1 MFSGMND
8 LYWLGPALVSGV
20 LAVRFGLPPLVG
32 YLIAGFVLNALGFN
46 DHVKLTAIGNLG
58 VTLLLFTIGLKL
70 DVRSL
75 LRPVIWAGTTLH
87 MLAVIVIFGTG
98 LYWLSLTGLA
108 IFAEVD
114 FRIALLIGFALSFSS
129 TVFAVKVLE
138 EKGEYTSRYGQLAIG
153 VLIMQDIFAVLFLAV
168 SAGKVPSPWAFA
180 LLGLIPLRGVLAD
193 LLTRAGHSELQILFG
208 LALAF
213 GSWSLFNVVDVK
225 GDLGALI
232 AGALLAAH
240 PAAGELSKKLLGF
253 KDLLLVG
260 FFLSIGMSGTIS
272 VSALLVALGL
282 AVLVM
287 LKVILYFG
295 LFTRFRL
302 RAHTSLFA
310 SLALANYSEFG
321 LIVGAIAVANGWLSG
336 DWLVII
342 ALALTLTFIAAAP
355 LNARSQALHK
365 KFRTRITPFETATPL
380 PEDAPID
387 PGEARIAI
395 IGMGAL
401 GTGAYDSLKERYGD
415 SLIGLDIDA
424 DTVSRHVAA
433 GRNVIQADAT
443 DDEFWERTGRG
454 KVSVVLL
461 ALTVREQTLGVARHI
476 RNRRTDGHIFAVV
489 RYPEDAAILK
499 AAGVDS
505 TWNLYS
511 EAGNG
516 FAEEVVAFFGDNID
530 TMAAPVA
537 SGSPPKPPAGV

>member
-1 MFSGMND
+1 MNE
-8 LYWLGPALVSGV
+8 LYWIGPALVSGL

-46 DHVKLTAIGNLG
+46 DYHELAAIGELG

-87 MLAVIVIFGTG
+87 MLAVIAVFGAG
-98 LYWLSLTGLA
+98 IYWLSLTGLA
-108 IFAEVD
+108 IFADVD
-114 FRIALLIGFALSFSS
+114 IRIALLIGFALSFSS

-138 EKGEYTSRYGQLAIG
+138 EKGEYTSKYGQLAIG
-153 VLIMQDIFAVLFLAV
+153 VLIMQDIFAVVFLAV
-168 SAGKVPSPWAFA
+168 SAGKIPSPWAFA
-180 LLGLIPLRGVLAD
+180 LFVLIPLRGVLMD
-193 LLTRAGHSELQILFG
+193 LLNRAGHSELQILFG

-213 GSWSLFNVVDVK
+213 GGWTLFSLLDVK
-225 GDLGALI
+225 GDLGALVV
-232 AGALLAAH
+232 GALVAAH
-240 PAAGELSKKLLGF
+240 PAAAEMSKRLLGF

-282 AVLVM
+282 AVLVV
-287 LKVILYFG
+287 LKMILYFG

-321 LIVGAIAVANGWLSG
+321 LIVGAIAVANGWLSS

-355 LNARSQALHK
+355 LNARSRELRK
-365 KFRTRITPFETATPL
+365 KLKAHISPFETAIPL

-395 IGMGAL
+395 IGMGRV
-401 GTGAYDSLKERYGD
+401 GTSAYDTLKEQYGD
-415 SLIGLDIDA
+415 WLIGIDIDP
-424 DTVSRHVAA
+424 DTVSRHAAA
-433 GRNVIQADAT
+433 GRNIIHADAT
-443 DDEFWERTGRG
+443 EDEFWARTGKG
-454 KVSVVLL
+454 KVSVAML
-461 ALTVREQTLGVARHI
+461 ALPELEQNLGVTRGIRSRHSV
-476 RNRRTDGHIFAVV
+476 GHIFAVV
-489 RYPEDAAILK
+489 QYPEDAATLK
-499 AAGVDS
+499 AAGVEN
-505 TWNLYS
+505 TWSFYA
-511 EAGNG
+511 EAGIG
-516 FAEEVVAFFGDNID
+516 YAEEVIAYLGDTFD
-530 TMAAPVA
+530 TTATPDSPGA
-537 SGSPPKPPAGV
+537 SPPGSS

>member
-8 LYWLGPALVSGV
+8 LYWLGPALVSGL

-87 MLAVIVIFGTG
+87 MLAIILVFGTG
-98 LYWLSLTGLA
+98 LYWLGLTGLA
-108 IFAEVD
+108 IFADVD

-168 SAGKVPSPWAFA
+168 SAGKMPSPWALA

-213 GSWSLFNVVDVK
+213 GSWTLFNMVDVK

-232 AGALLAAH
+232 VGALLAAH

-282 AVLVM
+282 AVLVV

-302 RAHTSLFA
+302 RAYTSLFA
-310 SLALANYSEFG
+310 SLTLANYSEFG

-342 ALALTLTFIAAAP
+342 ALALTMTFIAAAP
-355 LNARSQALHK
+355 LNASSRALHEK
-365 KFRTRITPFETATPL
+365 LRVHISPFETATPL

-395 IGMGAL
+395 IGMGRV
-401 GTGAYDSLKERYGD
+401 GTSAYDTLKEQYGEW
-415 SLIGLDIDA
+415 LIGLDIDP

-433 GRNVIQADAT
+433 GRNVIHADAT
-443 DDEFWERTGRG
+443 DDEFWARTAKG
-454 KVSVVLL
+454 KVSVAML
-461 ALTVREQTLGVARHI
+461 ALPELEQNLGVARGI
-476 RNRRTDGHIFAVV
+476 RSRHSVGHIFAVV
-489 RYPEDAAILK
+489 QYPEDAATLK
-499 AAGVDS
+499 AAGVET
-505 TWNLYS
+505 TWSFYA
-511 EAGNG
+511 EAGIG
-516 FAEEVVAFFGDNID
+516 FAEEVIAYLGD
-530 TMAAPVA
+530 TFEKTAAPAA
-537 SGSPPKPPAGV
+537 SATHPQTPAGA

>member
-1 MFSGMND
+1 MFPGMND

-168 SAGKVPSPWAFA
+168 SAGKIPSPWAFA

-272 VSALLVALGL
+272 LSALLVALGL
-282 AVLVM
+282 AVVVM

-321 LIVGAIAVANGWLSG
+321 LIVGAIAVVNGWLSS

-355 LNARSQALHK
+355 LNARSRVLHK
-365 KFRTRITPFETATPL
+365 KLNVHLAPFETAIPL
-380 PEDAPID
+380 PEDMPID

-395 IGMGAL
+395 IGMGRV
-401 GTGAYDSLKERYGD
+401 GTGAYDTLNRHYGD
-415 SLIGLDIDA
+415 WLIGIDVDP

-443 DDEFWERTGRG
+443 DDEFWARTGKG
-454 KVSVVLL
+454 NVAVAML
-461 ALTVREQTLGVARHI
+461 ALPELEQNLGVTRGI
-476 RNRRTDGHIFAVV
+476 RSRRSDGHIFAVV
-489 RYPEDAAILK
+489 QYPEDEAILK
-499 AAGVDS
+499 AAGVET
-505 TWNLYS
+505 TWSFYA
-511 EAGNG
+511 EAGIG
-516 FAEEVVAFFGDNID
+516 YAEEVIAHFGDTID
-530 TMAAPVA
+530 KTAESV
-537 SGSPPKPPAGV
+537 STDIPPQTP

>member
-1 MFSGMND
+1 MND
-8 LYWLGPALVSGV
+8 LYWIGPALVSGL

-32 YLIAGFVLNALGFN
+32 YLIAGFVLNAFGFV
-46 DHVKLTAIGNLG
+46 DHGELVAIGELG

-87 MLAVIVIFGTG
+87 MLAVIAVFGTG

-114 FRIALLIGFALSFSS
+114 FRVALLVGFALSFSS

-138 EKGEYTSRYGQLAIG
+138 EKGEYNSKYGQLAIG

-168 SAGKVPSPWAFA
+168 SAGNIPSPWALSLFA
-180 LLGLIPLRGVLAD
+180 LIPLRGVLMS
-193 LLTRAGHSELQILFG
+193 LMNRAGHGELQILFG

-213 GSWSLFNVVDVK
+213 GGWSLFKAVDVK

-232 AGALLAAH
+232 VGALLAAH
-240 PAAGELSKKLLGF
+240 PAAGEMSKKLLGF
-253 KDLLLVG
+253 KDLLLVC

-282 AVLVM
+282 AVLVV

-295 LFTRFRL
+295 VFTRFRL

-342 ALALTLTFIAAAP
+342 ALALTLTFIVAAP
-355 LNARSQALHK
+355 LNTRSRDLYKKLQAH
-365 KFRTRITPFETATPL
+365 ISPFETTIPL

-395 IGMGAL
+395 IGMGRV
-401 GTGAYDSLKERYGD
+401 GTGAYDTLNKQYGD
-415 SLIGLDIDA
+415 WLIGIDIDPDA
-424 DTVSRHVAA
+424 VSRHVAA
-433 GRNVIQADAT
+433 GRNVIHADAT
-443 DDEFWERTGRG
+443 DDEFWARTGKG
-454 KVSVVLL
+454 KVSVAML
-461 ALTVREQTLGVARHI
+461 ALPELEQNLGVTRRI
-476 RNRRTDGHIFAVV
+476 RSRNTVGHIFAVV
-489 RYPEDAAILK
+489 QYPEDAATLK
-499 AAGVDS
+499 AAGVDT
-505 TWNLYS
+505 TWSFYA
-511 EAGNG
+511 EAGIG
-516 FAEEVVAFFGDNID
+516 YAEEVIAYFGDTFD
-530 TMAAPVA
+530 KSAAPA
-537 SGSPPKPPAGV
+537 SPDTPPQ

>member
-1 MFSGMND
+1 MFPGMND

-168 SAGKVPSPWAFA
+168 SAGKIPSPWAFA

-272 VSALLVALGL
+272 LSALLVALGL
-282 AVLVM
+282 AVVVM

-321 LIVGAIAVANGWLSG
+321 LIVGAIAVVNGWLSS

-355 LNARSQALHK
+355 LNARSRVLHK
-365 KFRTRITPFETATPL
+365 KLNVHLAPFETAIPL
-380 PEDAPID
+380 PEDMPID

-395 IGMGAL
+395 IGMGRV
-401 GTGAYDSLKERYGD
+401 GTGAYDTLNRHYGD
-415 SLIGLDIDA
+415 WLIGIDVDP

-433 GRNVIQADAT
+433 GRNVIQADAP
-443 DDEFWERTGRG
+443 DDEFWARTGKG
-454 KVSVVLL
+454 NVAVAML
-461 ALTVREQTLGVARHI
+461 ALPELEQNLGVTRGI
-476 RNRRTDGHIFAVV
+476 RSRRSDGHIFAVV
-489 RYPEDAAILK
+489 QYPEDEAILK
-499 AAGVDS
+499 AAGVET
-505 TWNLYS
+505 TWSFYA
-511 EAGNG
+511 EAGIG
-516 FAEEVVAFFGDNID
+516 YAEEVIAHFGDTID
-530 TMAAPVA
+530 KTAESV
-537 SGSPPKPPAGV
+537 STDIPPKTP

>member
-1 MFSGMND
+1 MND
-8 LYWLGPALVSGV
+8 LYWIGPALVSGL
-20 LAVRFGLPPLVG
+20 LAARFGLPPLVG
-32 YLIAGFVLNALGFN
+32 YLIAGFVLNALGFV
-46 DHVKLTAIGNLG
+46 DHERLVMIGDLG

-87 MLAVIVIFGTG
+87 MLVVIAAFATG

-108 IFAEVD
+108 IFADVD

-129 TVFAVKVLE
+129 TVFAVKTLE
-138 EKGEYTSRYGQLAIG
+138 EKGEYTSKYGQLAIG
-153 VLIMQDIFAVLFLAV
+153 ILIMQDIFAVLFLAV
-168 SAGKVPSPWAFA
+168 SAGKIPSPWALA
-180 LLGLIPLRGVLAD
+180 LLGLIPLRGVLIH
-193 LLTRAGHSELQILFG
+193 LLNRAGHSELQILFG

-213 GSWSLFNVVDVK
+213 GGWSLFDAVDVK

-232 AGALLAAH
+232 VGALLAAH
-240 PAAGELSKKLLGF
+240 PAASEMSKKLLGF

-282 AVLVM
+282 AIAVIF
-287 LKVILYFG
+287 KVILYFG

-321 LIVGAIAVANGWLSG
+321 LIVGAIAVTNGWLSG

-342 ALALTLTFIAAAP
+342 ALALTMTFIAAAP
-355 LNARSQALHK
+355 LNARSRGLHK
-365 KFRTRITPFETATPL
+365 RLKVHINPFETATPL

-387 PGEARIAI
+387 PGDARIAI
-395 IGMGAL
+395 IGMGRV
-401 GTGAYDSLKERYGD
+401 GTGAYDTLIERYGD
-415 SLIGLDIDA
+415 QLIGVEVDP
-424 DTVSRHVAA
+424 DTVSRHTAA
-433 GRNVIQADAT
+433 GRNVILADAM

-454 KVSVVLL
+454 KVSVALL
-461 ALTVREQTLGVARHI
+461 ALPEPEQNLGITRRIRAR
-476 RNRRTDGHIFAVV
+476 NSAGHIFAVTQ
-489 RYPEDAAILK
+489 YPEEAAVLK
-499 AAGVDS
+499 AAGVET
-505 TWNLYS
+505 TWNLYA

-516 FAEEVVAFFGDNID
+516 FAEEVIACIGDTID
-530 TMAAPVA
+530 TTAAPA
-537 SGSPPKPPAGV
+537 PPGTPAQ